1 MAMQLKDKTVIIS
14 GASMGVG
21 RALAEA
27 LAVLGAKLVLNA
39 RGPEALEEAWQ
50 SCDMV
55 GAKVVAVPGDISKA
69 STVKALVDA
78 ARQLGD
84 FTGFVHSAAV
94 MHPGPLL
101 WETESTAYDEVF
113 SASIKGAWQLAR
125 FCVPELEPTGR
136 GLAVIVGS
144 GAASENQPGIGLY
157 SVSKAAEEHFCRQ
170 LATEAPWLT
179 SFVYRPGLVDTRM
192 QEQARNAVGGG
203 GESLRNL
210 YRPWLE
216 RAQLL
221 MPEESAMGLVRLLM
235 QDWNGL
241 SGRTLDVRDE

>member
-1 MAMQLKDKTVIIS
+1 MLLKDKTLIIT
-14 GASMGVG
+14 GASMGIG

-55 GAKVVAVPGDISKA
+55 AAKAVPVPGDCSKA

-78 ARQLGD
+78 ARELGD
-84 FTGFVHSAAV
+84 FTGFIHCAAV
-94 MHPGPLL
+94 LRPGPLV
-101 WETESTAYDEVF
+101 WEMDGAGFDEIFTSNVK
-113 SASIKGAWQLAR
+113 AAWQLAR
-125 FCVPELEPTGR
+125 FCAPELAKSGQ
-136 GLAVIVGS
+136 GLAVFVGS
-144 GAASENQPGIGLY
+144 GAASVTQKGIGLY
-157 SVSKAAEEHFCRQ
+157 CAAKAAEEHFCRQ
-170 LATEAPWLT
+170 LAAEAPWLT

-203 GESLRNL
+203 GEALRAL

-216 RAQLL
+216 RGKLI
-221 MPEESAMGLVRLLM
+221 MPEMSAMGLIRILM
-235 QDWNGL
+235 RDWHGL
-241 SGRTLDVRDE
+241 SGKTFDVRDL